1 MAEPDWANRRSRLER
16 VRMRPIA
23 SSCGING
30 LKFHVHPNRSPNRGS
45 NGRNYPSAHRV
56 EQLEDQRIG
65 ENHQDIRH
73 VACHCS
79 RQLLHHLASHAEEQ
93 EQQQLRLDDGG
104 PCRGLESIRMVLPL
118 RLPSGFVDND

>member
-23 SSCGING
+23 SSSSING
-30 LKFHVHPNRSPNRGS
+30 LKLHVHPHRSPDRGS
-45 NGRNYPSAHRV
+45 NGCNHPSAHRA

-73 VACHCS
+73 VARRCS
-79 RQLLHHLASHAEEQ
+79 RQLLHHLARHAEEQ
-93 EQQQLRLDDGG
+93 EQQQLRLDNGR
-104 PCRGLESIRMVLPL
+104 PCRWLESNRMVLPL